1 MAWLVYWQT
10 YIYSTKRWA
19 GHAPKTSNHHCP
31 CSYAGPKLRCC
42 GTFSKLTG
50 PVDEGTTMLF
60 NLPASDGIIPS
71 TQHLIYLL
79 SSQPLNNY
87 VCGRSDCKH
96 CKCNYCDFN
105 AVIALTVAAIFMVA
119 AALAITTMVS
129 AAVPT
134 TVVTACTLGCGRDL

>member
-1 MAWLVYWQT
+1 MVGLLANIL
-10 YIYSTKRWA
+10 YSTKRWA

-96 CKCNYCDFN
+96 CKCNYCDFRCCD
-105 AVIALTVAAIFMVA
+105 
-119 AALAITTMVS
+119 
-129 AAVPT
+129 
-134 TVVTACTLGCGRDL
+134 CTHCGCNIYGCRCCGYNYHGLSRCTYNCCDCMHTRLWP